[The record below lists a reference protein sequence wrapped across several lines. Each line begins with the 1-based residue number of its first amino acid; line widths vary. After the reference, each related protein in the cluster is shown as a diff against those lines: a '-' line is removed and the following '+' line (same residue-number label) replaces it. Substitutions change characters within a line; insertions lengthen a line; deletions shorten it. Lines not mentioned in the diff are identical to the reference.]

1 MPTSIV
7 IAAVAAVAEASVAA
21 TIAAGVLTFGF
32 SVQAFATILVLST
45 LSGLLT
51 KKQSASSSLAADSMT
66 RTEVVRSAAAAR
78 QIIYGKAMA
87 SGPLVFA
94 GSTDDVSYS
103 PDTLVQTV
111 TVSGTTATMTQANLT
126 AITDVSFSY
135 TVYSGDGNYNSNY
148 YLTAVAGAPGPGQFQ
163 ITAQTGSTA
172 TITLNSQDVAMYGTS
187 VQIGYGY
194 NKATVNKKNAY
205 LHMVVAIA
213 GHQVD
218 AIQEIY
224 LNDQLAIAADGTVQ
238 PILDSNGNPTGNTFV
253 GFVTCT
259 KYLGTSTQA
268 ADANLIAAFPGV
280 WSSAHRLQGVAYL
293 YLKLKY
299 DATVFPQGIPNVK
312 AVVRGRQVYD
322 PRTGLTAWSNNWALC
337 VRDYLT
343 ADFGLAV
350 PSTEINDTTFIAA
363 ANSCDESVALI
374 SGSQVRYTCDGV
386 IDLSSTPLD
395 IMKQMMTAGA
405 GTVVYT
411 QGAFRCFAG
420 VYSAPVASLTESDLR
435 DKMTV
440 QPTLSMK
447 DTYNAVRGTFIDP
460 KQYWTGVDFPPVTN
474 ALYQSQD
481 NGVQQFRD
489 IELPFTTDE
498 VRAQRIA
505 KIYLEKSRQSITV
518 QFPAKF
524 TAFKVSIWDRI
535 TLSISQMGWSNK
547 VFLVT
552 GWRFADGGVDLVLQ
566 EDTSSAYDWAYGN
579 ATTYDTA
586 PNTNLPAPG
595 YVQPPG
601 QPSVVESLYASNN
614 AVVNRATVSWAQAG
628 DAFARYYELQ
638 YSVSGRG
645 AWTSAPNTTAT
656 SQSIDNLSPGLWDFR
671 VRTISYTGIPS
682 AWQQATVQLYGK
694 TAPPADIQNLQL
706 ASLNDT
712 TCQLSWTQAPD
723 LDVQIGGFIRV
734 RYSPATSGATWTNA
748 IDIGPAL
755 PGVATNVM
763 LPLQAGTYLVKA
775 IDSSNNSSVNA
786 TAVVTDVPAV
796 ANTNVIVTITE
807 SPGFAGT
814 KSGTY
819 VTDVTPIGLALQGG
833 TNIDSV
839 TANIDTWSLI
849 DFLGGLA
856 SSGTY
861 NFQNTF
867 DLGAVYAS
875 KLTATLTVQAFDT
888 GDYIDAKTGLVDTWN
903 FIDGAVPDNVNA
915 QLQVRTTN
923 DDPSGTP
930 TWSAWEPFF
939 VGTYTA
945 RAFQFKIVINTGASN
960 QNMAVTGCQVVIDM
974 PDRVEQASSI
984 TSSASVPT
992 AISFAQPF
1000 KATPAIGIT
1009 ANNLASGDYWVISA
1023 QSASGFSII
1032 FKNSAGTQVS
1042 RTFDWMAKGYG
1053 RKVA

>member
-7 IAAVAAVAEASVAA
+7 AAA
-21 TIAAGVLTFGF
+21 IAAGIAGTTIEAGVIVFGF
-32 SVQAFATILVLST
+32 SVSTFATTLTLSV
-45 LSGLLT
+45 LSGLLIS
-51 KKQSASSSLAADSMT
+51 KKLANGSSLAADSQA
-66 RTEVVRSAAAAR
+66 RTSVVRSAAAAR
-78 QIIYGKAMA
+78 QVVYGTSMV

-94 GSTDDVSYS
+94 GSTDDATYS
-103 PDTLVQTV
+103 PDTGVQTV
-111 TVSGTTATMTQANLT
+111 TVSGTTANLNQASLT
-126 AITDVSFSY
+126 AITDVSFAY
-135 TVYSGDGNYNSNY
+135 TVYSGDGNYTSNY
-148 YLTAVAGAPGPGQFQ
+148 YLTGVAGAPGPGQFQ
-163 ITAQTGSTA
+163 ITAQTSTSA
-172 TITLNSQDVAMYGTS
+172 TIALNTQDIAQFGTS

-205 LHMVVAIA
+205 LHLVVALA

-224 LNDQLAIAADGTVQ
+224 LNDQKAIAADGTVQ
-238 PILDSNGNPTGNTFV
+238 PILDSQGNPTGNTFV

-259 KYLGTSTQA
+259 KYLGTASQA
-268 ADANLIAAFPGV
+268 ADSNLIAAFPGV
-280 WSSAHRLQGVAYL
+280 WTSAHRLQGVAYL

-299 DATVFPQGIPNVK
+299 DATVFPNGIPNVK

-322 PRTGLTAWSNNWALC
+322 PRSGLTAWSNNWALC

-343 ADFGLAV
+343 STDFGLGV
-350 PSTEINDTTFIAA
+350 PSGEINDTTFIAA

-386 IDLSSTPLD
+386 IDLSNTPLD
-395 IMKQMMTAGA
+395 IMKKMLTAGA

-411 QGAFRCFAG
+411 QGKFSCFAG

-460 KQYWTGVDFPPVTN
+460 TQYWTAVDFPPVTN

-489 IELPFTTDE
+489 IELAFTTDE

-535 TLSISQMGWSNK
+535 NLSISQMGWSNK

-552 GWRFADGGVDLVLQ
+552 GWKFADGGVDLVLQ

-595 YVQPPG
+595 YVVPPG

-628 DAFARYYELQ
+628 DAFARDYQLQ
-638 YSVSGRG
+638 YSPSGRG
-645 AWTSAPNTTAT
+645 AWVSAPTTVAT
-656 SQSIDNLSPGLWDFR
+656 SQVVDNLAPGLWDFR
-671 VRTISYTGIPS
+671 VRTISYTGVPS

-694 TAPPADIQNLQL
+694 MAPPADIQNLQI

-712 TCQLSWTQAPD
+712 TCQLSWAQAAD

-734 RYSPATSGATWTNA
+734 RYSPLTVGATWTNA
-748 IDIGPAL
+748 TDVGPAL
-755 PGVATNVM
+755 PGVATTVM

-807 SPGFAGT
+807 SPGFAGS

-833 TNIDSV
+833 VNIDSV

-888 GDYIDAKTGLVDTWN
+888 GDYIDAKIGLVDTWN

-923 DDPSGTP
+923 DDPSVTP

-945 RAFQFKIVINTGASN
+945 RAFQFKIVIATGASN

-974 PDRVEQASSI
+974 PDRVEQANSI

-1000 KATPAIGIT
+1000 KVTPAIGIT